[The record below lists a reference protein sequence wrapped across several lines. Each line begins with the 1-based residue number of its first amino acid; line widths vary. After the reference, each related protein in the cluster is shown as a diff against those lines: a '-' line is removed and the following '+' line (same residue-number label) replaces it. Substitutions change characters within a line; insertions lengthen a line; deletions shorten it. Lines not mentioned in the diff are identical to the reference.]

1 MWSRRPSRRNPGRP
15 GEQNAD
21 LDGHSGP
28 DDGKAEALA
37 GRSVD
42 AGTIANAGFGGD
54 DHEGE
59 WVTVFSAGSFEEAH
73 IVKGRLESEDIPVLL
88 RYSSLSRV
96 YGSAIGYGG
105 AGVEVRVPRLFEDRA
120 RAELES

>member
-1 MWSRRPSRRNPGRP
+1 MTGVVGRWWIP
-15 GEQNAD
+15 WAATGA
-21 LDGHSGP
+21 
-28 DDGKAEALA
+28 
-37 GRSVD
+37 
-42 AGTIANAGFGGD
+42 IANSAFGGH

-73 IVKGRLESEDIPVLL
+73 VVKGRLESEGIPVIL

-105 AGVEVRVPRLFEDRA
+105 SGVEVRVPRLFEDRA
-120 RAELES
+120 RAEMESEG